1 MRPGAYDQTLRG
13 FSSRKISPTAN
24 NQRKQLV
31 IEQCIL
37 SSDNVMVCGL
47 IEYRFLFERSRRFN
61 ATETGVE
68 YVGFYRLSRMRTKK
82 TGLNDPE
89 ILTLRH

>member
-37 SSDNVMVCGL
+37 SSENVMVCGL

-68 YVGFYRLSRMRTKK
+68 SWVFTVC
-82 TGLNDPE
+82 PE
-89 ILTLRH
+89 